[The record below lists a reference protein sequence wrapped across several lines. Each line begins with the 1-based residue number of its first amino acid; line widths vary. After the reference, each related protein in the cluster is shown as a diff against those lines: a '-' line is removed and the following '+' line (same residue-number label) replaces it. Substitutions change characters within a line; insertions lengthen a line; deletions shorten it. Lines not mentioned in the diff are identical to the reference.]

1 MSKYIQ
7 SFYQYPVTF
16 SSIGKTVPARL
27 AQGDMRNITE
37 VSDAE
42 LEKLQNSEPLF
53 RELVNGKKYRVLNK
67 IPASYVP
74 ANEQINTARSEADR
88 LRAENEA
95 LKARLAEIEKS
106 EEQNAAVDTNADS
119 GNDNS
124 EQNEPCAESPDWNAM
139 ESKDWKDMEY
149 KELQEA
155 AKAKGINPAQK
166 RTALIE
172 ELKKTE

>member
-74 ANEQINTARSEADR
+74 ASEQINTAKSEADR

-106 EEQNAAVDTNADS
+106 EEQNEAGD
-119 GNDNS
+119 
-124 EQNEPCAESPDWNAM
+124 ESPEKDWNA
-139 ESKDWKDMEY
+139 MEY

-166 RTALIE
+166 KTALIE
-172 ELKKTE
+172 ELEKAE

>member
-53 RELVNGKKYRVLNK
+53 RELVNGKKYRILNK

-106 EEQNAAVDTNADS
+106 EETAADAVDS
-119 GNDNS
+119 GNEKS
-124 EQNEPCAESPDWNAM
+124 EQNEAGAESP
-139 ESKDWKDMEY
+139 EKDYSAMEY

-166 RTALIE
+166 KTALIE
-172 ELKKTE
+172 ELEKAE

>member
-42 LEKLQNSEPLF
+42 LLKLQNSEPLF
-53 RELVNGKKYRVLNK
+53 RELVSGKKYRVLNK

-74 ANEQINTARSEADR
+74 ASEQINAARSEADK
-88 LRAENEA
+88 LREENEA
-95 LKARLAEIEKS
+95 LKARLAEMENQGGKKADDG
-106 EEQNAAVDTNADS
+106 NAPEAGNS
-119 GNDNS
+119 GENS
-124 EQNEPCAESPDWNAM
+124 GQNEAGADGSE
-139 ESKDWKDMEY
+139 KDYGAMEY

-166 RTALIE
+166 KAALIE
-172 ELKKTE
+172 ELEKAE

>member
-42 LEKLQNSEPLF
+42 FEKLQNSEPLF

-74 ANEQINTARSEADR
+74 ANEQINTAKSEADR
-88 LRAENEA
+88 LRTENEA

-106 EEQNAAVDTNADS
+106 KEQDGAADTNVDTA
-119 GNDNS
+119 
-124 EQNEPCAESPDWNAM
+124 EQNEAGAESPEKDWNA
-139 ESKDWKDMEY
+139 MEY

-166 RTALIE
+166 KTALIE
-172 ELKKTE
+172 ELEKAE

>member
-53 RELVNGKKYRVLNK
+53 RELVNGKKYRILNK

-88 LRAENEA
+88 LRE
-95 LKARLAEIEKS
+95 
-106 EEQNAAVDTNADS
+106 
-119 GNDNS
+119 
-124 EQNEPCAESPDWNAM
+124 
-139 ESKDWKDMEY
+139 
-149 KELQEA
+149 
-155 AKAKGINPAQK
+155 
-166 RTALIE
+166 
-172 ELKKTE
+172 

>member
-42 LEKLQNSEPLF
+42 LEKLQNSEPFF
-53 RELVNGKKYRVLNK
+53 RELVNGRKYRVLNK
-67 IPASYVP
+67 IPSSYVP
-74 ANEQINTARSEADR
+74 ASEQINAMRSEADK
-88 LRAENEA
+88 LREENEA
-95 LKARLAEIEKS
+95 LKARIAEM
-106 EEQNAAVDTNADS
+106 
-119 GNDNS
+119 
-124 EQNEPCAESPDWNAM
+124 ESPAGKNEAVTGAENAG
-139 ESKDWKDMEY
+139 ENYGAMEY

-155 AKAKGINPAQK
+155 AKAKGISPAQK
-166 RTALIE
+166 KAALIE
-172 ELKKTE
+172 ELEKTE

>member
-53 RELVNGKKYRVLNK
+53 RELVNGKKYRILNK

-95 LKARLAEIEKS
+95 LKARLAENEK
-106 EEQNAAVDTNADS
+106 
-119 GNDNS
+119 S
-124 EQNEPCAESPDWNAM
+124 EQNEASAESSEKDWNA
-139 ESKDWKDMEY
+139 MEY

-166 RTALIE
+166 KTALIE
-172 ELKKTE
+172 ELEKAE

>member
-74 ANEQINTARSEADR
+74 ANEQINTARNEADK
-88 LRAENEA
+88 LRAENEE
-95 LKARLAEIEKS
+95 LKARLAELEKS
-106 EEQNAAVDTNADS
+106 EETAADTNADS
-119 GNDNS
+119 GNENS
-124 EQNEPCAESPDWNAM
+124 EQNEAGTESPEKDWNA
-139 ESKDWKDMEY
+139 MEY

-166 RTALIE
+166 KTALIE
-172 ELKKTE
+172 ELEKAE

>member
-37 VSDAE
+37 VSEAE

-74 ANEQINTARSEADR
+74 ASEQINAARSEAER
-88 LRAENEA
+88 LREENEA
-95 LKARLAEIEKS
+95 LKARLAEMENSAGK
-106 EEQNAAVDTNADS
+106 NADE
-119 GNDNS
+119 GNAPEAENNGENP
-124 EQNEPCAESPDWNAM
+124 EQNEAGAEIP
-139 ESKDWKDMEY
+139 EKDYSAMEY

-166 RTALIE
+166 KAALIE
-172 ELKKTE
+172 ELEKAE

>member
-27 AQGDMRNITE
+27 AQGEMRNITE

-42 LEKLQNSEPLF
+42 LEKLQNSEPFF
-53 RELVNGKKYRVLNK
+53 RELVNGRKYRVLNK
-67 IPASYVP
+67 IPSSYVP
-74 ANEQINTARSEADR
+74 ASEQINAARSEADK
-88 LRAENEA
+88 LREENEA
-95 LKARLAEIEKS
+95 LKARIAEMENSSGKN
-106 EEQNAAVDTNADS
+106 EAEADAETS
-119 GNDNS
+119 GENYS
-124 EQNEPCAESPDWNAM
+124 A
-139 ESKDWKDMEY
+139 MEY

-166 RTALIE
+166 KAALIE
-172 ELKKTE
+172 ELEKTE

>member
-74 ANEQINTARSEADR
+74 ASEQINTARSEAER

-95 LKARLAEIEKS
+95 LKARLAEIEKP
-106 EEQNAAVDTNADS
+106 EEQNAATDTNVDT
-119 GNDNS
+119 GNEN
-124 EQNEPCAESPDWNAM
+124 EQNEADAESP
-139 ESKDWKDMEY
+139 EKDYSAMEY

-166 RTALIE
+166 KAALIE
-172 ELKKTE
+172 ELEKAE

>member
-88 LRAENEA
+88 LRAENEE
-95 LKARLAEIEKS
+95 LKARLAAIEKS
-106 EEQNAAVDTNADS
+106 EEPAADAVDS
-119 GNDNS
+119 GNEKS
-124 EQNEPCAESPDWNAM
+124 EQNEASAESPEKDWNA
-139 ESKDWKDMEY
+139 MEY

-166 RTALIE
+166 KTALIE
-172 ELKKTE
+172 ELEKAE

>member
-74 ANEQINTARSEADR
+74 ASEQINTARSEADR

-95 LKARLAEIEKS
+95 LKARLAEMENSAGKEADDADNKENAS
-106 EEQNAAVDTNADS
+106 EAD
-119 GNDNS
+119 NENP
-124 EQNEPCAESPDWNAM
+124 EQNEAGAESPEKDWNA
-139 ESKDWKDMEY
+139 MEY

-166 RTALIE
+166 KTALIE
-172 ELKKTE
+172 ELEKAE

>member
-53 RELVNGKKYRVLNK
+53 RELVNVNKYRVLNK

-74 ANEQINTARSEADR
+74 ASEQINTARSEADR

-95 LKARLAEIEKS
+95 LKAQLAEIEKS
-106 EEQNAAVDTNADS
+106 KNEAADTNADT
-119 GNDNS
+119 GNENP
-124 EQNEPCAESPDWNAM
+124 EQNEAGAESP
-139 ESKDWKDMEY
+139 EKDYSAMEY

-166 RTALIE
+166 KTALIE
-172 ELKKTE
+172 ELEKAE

>member
-53 RELVNGKKYRVLNK
+53 RELVSGKKYRVLNK

-74 ANEQINTARSEADR
+74 ASEQINAARSEADR
-88 LRAENEA
+88 LREENEA
-95 LKARLAEIEKS
+95 LKARLAEIEKP
-106 EEQNAAVDTNADS
+106 EEQNAAADTNAATD
-119 GNDNS
+119 GEN
-124 EQNEPCAESPDWNAM
+124 PG
-139 ESKDWKDMEY
+139 KDWSAMEY

-166 RTALIE
+166 KAALIE
-172 ELKKTE
+172 ELEKAEQAAL

>member
-53 RELVNGKKYRVLNK
+53 RELVNGKKYRILNK

-74 ANEQINTARSEADR
+74 ANEQINTARNEADK

-106 EEQNAAVDTNADS
+106 EEQNAAADTNADS
-119 GNDNS
+119 GNENS
-124 EQNEPCAESPDWNAM
+124 EQNEACAECPDWNA
-139 ESKDWKDMEY
+139 MEY

-166 RTALIE
+166 KTALIE

>member
-74 ANEQINTARSEADR
+74 ANEQINTARNEADK

-95 LKARLAEIEKS
+95 LKARLAELEKS
-106 EEQNAAVDTNADS
+106 EETATDTTADS
-119 GNDNS
+119 GKDNS
-124 EQNEPCAESPDWNAM
+124 EQNEPCAESL
-139 ESKDWKDMEY
+139 DWKDMEY

-166 RTALIE
+166 KTALIE
-172 ELKKTE
+172 ELEKAE

>member
-53 RELVNGKKYRVLNK
+53 RELVNGKKYRILNK

-95 LKARLAEIEKS
+95 LKARLAAIEKS
-106 EEQNAAVDTNADS
+106 
-119 GNDNS
+119 
-124 EQNEPCAESPDWNAM
+124 
-139 ESKDWKDMEY
+139 
-149 KELQEA
+149 
-155 AKAKGINPAQK
+155 
-166 RTALIE
+166 
-172 ELKKTE
+172 

>member
-88 LRAENEA
+88 LRAENEE
-95 LKARLAEIEKS
+95 LKARLAAIEKS
-106 EEQNAAVDTNADS
+106 KEQDGAADTNADTT
-119 GNDNS
+119 
-124 EQNEPCAESPDWNAM
+124 EQNEAGKEQKALDWNA
-139 ESKDWKDMEY
+139 MEY

-166 RTALIE
+166 KTALIE
-172 ELKKTE
+172 ELEKAE

>member
-42 LEKLQNSEPLF
+42 LEKLLNSEPLF

-74 ANEQINTARSEADR
+74 ASEQINTAKSEADR

-106 EEQNAAVDTNADS
+106 K
-119 GNDNS
+119 
-124 EQNEPCAESPDWNAM
+124 EQNEAADTNVDTTEQNEAGKEQKALDWNA
-139 ESKDWKDMEY
+139 MEY

-166 RTALIE
+166 KTALIE
-172 ELKKTE
+172 ELEKAE

>member
-37 VSDAE
+37 VSEAE
-42 LEKLQNSEPLF
+42 LEKLQNSEPFF

-74 ANEQINTARSEADR
+74 ANEQINAARSEADK
-88 LRAENEA
+88 LREENEA
-95 LKARLAEIEKS
+95 LKARLAEMENSAGKKS
-106 EEQNAAVDTNADS
+106 DDADNKESDSNADGENS
-119 GNDNS
+119 G
-124 EQNEPCAESPDWNAM
+124 QNEAGADGSEKDYGAM
-139 ESKDWKDMEY
+139 KY

-166 RTALIE
+166 KTALIE
-172 ELKKTE
+172 ELEKAE

>member
-95 LKARLAEIEKS
+95 LKARLAAIEKS
-106 EEQNAAVDTNADS
+106 EETAADTNADS
-119 GNDNS
+119 GNEKS
-124 EQNEPCAESPDWNAM
+124 EQNEASAESSEKDWNA
-139 ESKDWKDMEY
+139 MEY

-166 RTALIE
+166 KTALIE
-172 ELKKTE
+172 ELEKAE

>member
-16 SSIGKTVPARL
+16 SSIGKTVPTRL

-42 LEKLQNSEPLF
+42 LEKIQNSEPLF

-95 LKARLAEIEKS
+95 LKARLAAIEKS
-106 EEQNAAVDTNADS
+106 EETAADTNADS
-119 GNDNS
+119 GNEKS
-124 EQNEPCAESPDWNAM
+124 EQNEASAESSEKDWNA
-139 ESKDWKDMEY
+139 MEY

-166 RTALIE
+166 KTALIE
-172 ELKKTE
+172 ELEKAE